1 MPIGIN
7 FFVAPTPEM
16 AVEKINVHIKYTP
29 LVYLNNTVP
38 ALLLW
43 DIYAFNSETK
53 CTLLF

>member
-16 AVEKINVHIKYTP
+16 AVEKINVHIKYNP

-43 DIYAFNSETK
+43 DIYVFNSETN
-53 CTLLF
+53 CTL